1 MPCLPSRFAAVIL
14 TFAPLFLQRSWRHA
28 EVLLTGAILA
38 PGRRTV
44 ASILRITGLARE
56 RRFVN
61 YHRVLN
67 RAASVEPKAG
77 STWCPRAA
85 SRLLL
90 GLLVAAFAP
99 AGPVVLGI
107 DDTIE
112 RRRGKRIA
120 AKGIYR
126 DPVRSSH
133 GHFVKASGLRWLSLM
148 LLVPIPWAERI
159 WALPFLTALAPS
171 ERHCRERGRQHK
183 KLTDWGRQL
192 VLQARRWLPGRELVV
207 VADSAF
213 AALEFLAAVSR
224 RGVACVTRLR
234 LDAAL
239 YDPAPPR
246 LPGTN
251 GRPRTKGKRLANL
264 SEVLTDPATTWQ
276 RATVPGWYGGGER
289 DIEISTSTAVWRH
302 GGMPVVPIR
311 WASAH
316 AADASATLWASSTP
330 RPCSAPTRPRTP
342 LKSCAGSSSAG
353 RSVEPGLG
361 STGGHVPGSARPP
374 RRGNATAVVRQGH
387 RAHHALPARLVLTR
401 HLARQEA
408 HASCAPGH
416 GHQRLVSQATS
427 DLLRHARRRAPRHLA
442 RTGFRHVPQHVQHA
456 ETPPSAPGRHNLRT
470 LPCRLMA
477 KVELSRV

>member
-1 MPCLPSRFAAVIL
+1 MLRLPPRFAAVIL

-28 EVLLTGAILA
+28 VVLLTGAILA
-38 PGRRTV
+38 PGGRTV
-44 ASILRITGLARE
+44 TSILRITGMARE

-67 RAASVEPKAG
+67 RAA
-77 STWCPRAA
+77 WCPRAA
-85 SRLLL
+85 SCLLL
-90 GLLVAAFAP
+90 GLLIAAFAP
-99 AGPVVLGI
+99 KGPVVLGI

-148 LLVPIPWAERI
+148 LLAPVPWADRV

-171 ERHCRERGRQHK
+171 ERFCQARGRRHK

-192 VLQARRWLPGRELVV
+192 VLQARRWLPGRKLVV
-207 VADSAF
+207 VADSGF
-213 AALEFLAAVSR
+213 AALEFLAALGR

-264 SEVLTDPATTWQ
+264 SDVLADPATVWQ
-276 RATVPGWYGGGER
+276 RVIVPGWYGGGER
-289 DIEISTSTAVWRH
+289 VVEISTNTAVWRH

-311 WASAH
+311 WVLIRDPLGRFDPQALLCTNPAQDPVQVLRWFVQRWQLEVTFHEVRDHLGVETQRQWSDKAI
-316 AADASATLWASSTP
+316 ARTTPCLLGLFSLVTLLGRQLTP
-330 RPCSAPTRPRTP
+330 
-342 LKSCAGSSSAG
+342 
-353 RSVEPGLG
+353 
-361 STGGHVPGSARPP
+361 
-374 RRGNATAVVRQGH
+374 
-387 RAHHALPARLVLTR
+387 
-401 HLARQEA
+401 
-408 HASCAPGH
+408 
-416 GHQRLVSQATS
+416 
-427 DLLRHARRRAPRHLA
+427 HARRATATSTWYRKQRPTFSDTLA
-442 RTGFRHVPQHVQHA
+442 AVRREFWHEQGFVTSPHA
-456 ETPPSAPGRHNLRT
+456 SDIRKLRPT
-470 LPCRLMA
+470 LRNAITYALCQA
-477 KVELSRV
+477 A